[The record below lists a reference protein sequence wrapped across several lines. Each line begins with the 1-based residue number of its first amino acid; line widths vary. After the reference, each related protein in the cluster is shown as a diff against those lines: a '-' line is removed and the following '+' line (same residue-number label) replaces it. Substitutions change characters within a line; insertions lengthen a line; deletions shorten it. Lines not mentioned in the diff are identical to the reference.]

1 MGAGRVAVIMQ
12 AKIKVA
18 FIGAG
23 NLANLFHYP
32 SLVEMDDVE
41 LVAISDLVPEKLATT
56 AKKYGVEKQFGNFRE
71 MLDKV
76 ACDVVYAIMPPHH
89 VFDVAI
95 EALNRKKHLFIEKPP
110 GINHEQCRQLALA
123 AERNGCITQVGFQR
137 RHAPLFVELKR
148 RVRERGPLHQ
158 VVTTFYKNHV
168 GQPPYF
174 NGAVDILTSDCIH
187 VVDLIRW
194 LADSEPKTV
203 SSSVRRLAGATYDNS
218 FNTLIQFENGCD
230 GIVLGNWACGRRFLT
245 MEAHGAGISAFGE
258 LETNGR
264 VYADNQE
271 QPTILKPNEVA
282 GSEERN
288 RVLGF
293 FQENRHFLDCVRA
306 GKLPISHL
314 GDALKTMDL
323 VRRIVAGK

>member
-1 MGAGRVAVIMQ
+1 MH

-32 SLVEMDDVE
+32 SLAEMDDVE
-41 LVAISDLVPEKLATT
+41 LVAISDLVPEKREET
-56 AKKYGVEKQFGNFRE
+56 AKKYGVEKRFASFRE
-71 MLDKV
+71 MLDEV
-76 ACDVVYAIMPPHH
+76 ACDAVYAIMPPQH
-89 VFDVAI
+89 VFEVAI
-95 EALNRKKHLFIEKPP
+95 EVLNRRKHLFIEKPP
-110 GINHEQCRQLALA
+110 GITFDQSEQLAPA
-123 AERNGCITQVGFQR
+123 AERNGCLTQVGFQR

-148 RVRERGPLHQ
+148 CVRERGPLHQ

-174 NGAVDILTSDCIH
+174 QGAVDILTSDCIH

-194 LADSEPKTV
+194 LADSEPKLV
-203 SSSVRRLAGATYDNS
+203 SSSVRRLAGAQYDNS

-271 QPTILKPNEVA
+271 QPIVLDPKQVA
-282 GSEERN
+282 GSGQPN

-293 FQENRHFLDCVRA
+293 FQESRHFLDCVRA

-323 VRRIVAGK
+323 VRQIAAGSQPPT